1 MKSILVA
8 LLILS
13 GAAGLIASIIPIRR
27 IADSGLTR
35 RLYWQVLGML
45 VLFFIAGYFIFMLNA
60 LTHPTDN
67 MDIIVSLILAGG
79 GVFVAVVSRVSD
91 LTIGDIRKITA
102 LERHRALHDPLT
114 DLPNRNLLLENID
127 SAIAAADRES
137 RSFAVVILDIDRFK
151 EINDALGP
159 HYGDYLLQLIT
170 PRICQTVRG
179 TDTVARIGGDEFAI
193 LLPDVDHEGVIE
205 ACRKIGDAFRKP
217 FAIEGHSL
225 TINVSMGAAMYPE
238 NGREGEVLM
247 QRAEIAMYS
256 CKTSG
261 QNFVIY
267 SGRHD
272 AFTFDNLIM
281 VNRLREDIKKHE
293 ALEVFYQPKVRPGD
307 QVLAGVE
314 ALVRWRLGGRERMLL
329 PGEFIDLAEQSGLIC
344 NLSRI
349 VLEQTFAQ
357 EAAWQ
362 NEGIDLP
369 VSVNISVRDLRNPE
383 LVILVRQLLDQS
395 GLRPEN
401 FLFEI
406 TERSMI
412 HDSDNI
418 HRVIYELHRLGIN
431 FSIDDFGTGYSSL
444 SVLKQL
450 PVQEIKIDK
459 SFVLDMLVDRDDYAI
474 VLSTINLAENLGLRV
489 VAEGVES
496 ARIADELTRNGC
508 DMLQGHFICPPLPAG
523 EMIAY
528 CREHGIM
535 LPAA

>member
-1 MKSILVA
+1 MKNILAAILV
-8 LLILS
+8 LS
-13 GAAGLIASIIPIRR
+13 GAAGLMASVIPIRM
-27 IADSGLTR
+27 IAESDRGR
-35 RLYWQVLGML
+35 RAYWHTLAVLVIL
-45 VLFFIAGYFIFMLNA
+45 FIAGYFVFLVHAI
-60 LTHPTDN
+60 THETDN
-67 MDIIVSLILAGG
+67 VDLIVAMILAGG
-79 GVFVAVVSRVSD
+79 GGFVALVSRVSY

-114 DLPNRNLLLENID
+114 DLPNRSLLLENID
-127 SAIAAADRES
+127 NAIAAADRDS

-193 LLPDVDHEGVIE
+193 LLPDVDREGVLE
-205 ACRKIGDAFRKP
+205 ACRKLAEAFRKP

-225 TINVSMGAAMYPE
+225 TISISMGAAMYPE

-261 QNFVIY
+261 QSFVVY

-272 AFTFDNLIM
+272 AFTFDNLM
-281 VNRLREDIKKHE
+281 LVNSLREDLKKHE
-293 ALEVFYQPKVRPGD
+293 AIEIYYQPKVRSSD

-314 ALVRWRLGGRERMLL
+314 ALVRWRFGRQKKMML

-362 NEGIDLP
+362 EQGIDLP

-383 LVILVRQLLDQS
+383 MVILVRQLLEQS
-395 GLRPEN
+395 GLRPGS

-412 HDSDNI
+412 QDSDNT

-450 PVQEIKIDK
+450 PVREIKIDK
-459 SFVLDMLVDRDDYAI
+459 SFVLDMLVDKDDYAI
-474 VLSTINLAENLGLRV
+474 VLSTINLAANLGLEV

-508 DMLQGHFICPPLPAG
+508 DLLQGHYICPPLPAD
-523 EMIAY
+523 EMVAY
-528 CREHGIM
+528 CRDHRIM

>member
-1 MKSILVA
+1 MKGILVA
-8 LLILS
+8 LLVLS
-13 GAAGLIASIIPIRR
+13 GAAGLIASIVPIKR
-27 IADSGLTR
+27 IADSGLSKR
-35 RLYWQVLGML
+35 SYWQLLGML
-45 VLFFIAGYFIFMLNA
+45 VLFFIAGYFTFLLNA
-60 LTHPTDN
+60 LTHPVDN
-67 MDIIVSLILAGG
+67 MDIIVSLILSGG
-79 GVFVAVVSRVSD
+79 GIFVAVVSRVSY

-127 SAIAAADRES
+127 NAIAAADRES

-193 LLPDVDHEGVIE
+193 LLPDVDREGVIE
-205 ACRKIGDAFRKP
+205 SCRKIGAAFRKP

-238 NGREGEVLM
+238 NGREGEMLM

-256 CKTSG
+256 CKSSG
-261 QNFVIY
+261 QKFVIY

-293 ALEVFYQPKVRPGD
+293 ALEVFYQPKVRPSD

-314 ALVRWRLGGRERMLL
+314 ALIRWRFGGREKMML

-344 NLSRI
+344 NLSRV

-362 NEGIDLP
+362 SEGIDLP
-369 VSVNISVRDLRNPE
+369 VSINISVRDLRNPE
-383 LVILVRQLLDQS
+383 LVILVRQLLEQS
-395 GLRPEN
+395 GLSPGN

-450 PVQEIKIDK
+450 PVREIKIDK

-474 VLSTINLAENLGLRV
+474 VMSTINLAENLGLRV

-496 ARIADELTRNGC
+496 ARIAEELTRNGC